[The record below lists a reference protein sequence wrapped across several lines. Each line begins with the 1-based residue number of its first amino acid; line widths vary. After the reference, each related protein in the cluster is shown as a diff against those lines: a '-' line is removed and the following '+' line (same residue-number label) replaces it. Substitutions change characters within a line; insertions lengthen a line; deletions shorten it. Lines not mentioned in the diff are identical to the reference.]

1 MQSSHPLFLSLLFV
15 FGALVVGYLVQRL
28 GAGAAGERGEEAL
41 RRLSRRIQRLHVL
54 AVNPLILF
62 LTFWAFEVPQTGIL
76 SMPLLGAAALFAG
89 GGIALATARRLG
101 LPGPVTGSLF
111 VCGMFSNLGS
121 IGGLICYL
129 FFGEPGFALGQLYRL
144 FEHII
149 YYAFG
154 FPFANLLGKEGP
166 LRLGAFVRETAK
178 NPLTYVPFVAIAG
191 GILLHL
197 AGVERPAALGRVNA
211 LLIPAS
217 AGLLM
222 FGIGLILRFRNA
234 LAHPRLAAT
243 VMAIKFVALPLLM
256 GAAGHLLGYGAMLE
270 GLPLKVTLVQASAPV
285 AFIAMVPATLFGL
298 DEKVAQA
305 CWLTSTA
312 AMLGVIPL
320 LYFAL
325 AV

>member
-1 MQSSHPLFLSLLFV
+1 MQASHPVFLSLVAV
-15 FGALVVGYLVQRL
+15 FGALFVGYLVQRL
-28 GAGAAGERGEEAL
+28 AAAAAGGQGDEAL

-54 AVNPLILF
+54 ALNPLILF
-62 LTFWAFEVPQTGIL
+62 FTFWAFEVPEAGIL
-76 SMPLLGAAALFAG
+76 SMPVLGASALFIG
-89 GGIALATARRLG
+89 GGIALASARRLG
-101 LPGPVTGSLF
+101 LPGPETGSLF

-154 FPFANLLGKEGP
+154 FPFANLLGKEGN
-166 LRLGAFVRETAK
+166 LRVGAFVRETAK
-178 NPLTYVPFVAIAG
+178 NPLTYVPFIAIAS
-191 GILLHL
+191 GILLHV
-197 AGVERPAALGRVNA
+197 AGIQRPAALGRVNS

-217 AGLLM
+217 AALLM
-222 FGIGLILRFRNA
+222 FGIGLILRFKNA
-234 LAHPRLAAT
+234 LAHPRLSAT
-243 VMAIKFVALPLLM
+243 VMAIKFVAVPLLM
-256 GAAGHLLGYGAMLE
+256 STAGYLLGYGEMLE

-298 DEKVAQA
+298 DETVAQA

-312 AMLGVIPL
+312 AMLAVIPL
-320 LYFAL
+320 LYLAL